1 MPADLENKSIKG
13 CGIRA
18 CRRCCNDALINGSWL
33 AVAGVAKI
41 AKRDF
46 IADKNS
52 SGVSGFYPPCLK
64 VPVTGNLGC
73 DCFG

>member
-1 MPADLENKSIKG
+1 MPADLENKSING

-18 CRRCCNDALINGSWL
+18 CRRCCNDALVNVIWL
-33 AVAGVAKI
+33 AVAGGAKI
-41 AKRDF
+41 APRDF

-52 SGVSGFYPPCLK
+52 SVVIVFYPPCLK